1 MYSQKNC
8 IVSTNNEIRNAP
20 INGPIKERI
29 MSMSN
34 FFIKALQ
41 DSFEEDN
48 FLYEAG
54 AGKMEA

>member
-1 MYSQKNC
+1 M
-8 IVSTNNEIRNAP
+8 VSTNIEIRNAP

-34 FFIKALQ
+34 FLIKALQ

-48 FLYEAG
+48 FMYVAG